1 MTFGNTPPSRL
12 VRRVH
17 ISPDALARSPGH
29 VAEHFA
35 TVSDALA
42 ATLALLRPLPEGLI
56 ERWLATPRGH
66 VVIDARRH
74 GFAAGKSR
82 FRGRTLQDVA
92 WVKLTLLVDDPVA
105 YLAPVGALIARIIGW
120 EQPDARADQRWRDFE
135 RGVQSGFDA
144 GYGRSD
150 AARADVNAY
159 LAEGVAWY
167 LADPR
172 GLNIADP
179 RLHKL
184 LRATVFSEAFWERE

>member
-1 MTFGNTPPSRL
+1 MTSGNTPPSRL
-12 VRRVH
+12 VQRVH
-17 ISPDALARSPGH
+17 ISPDALAHSPGH
-29 VAEHFA
+29 VAEHFG

-42 ATLALLRPLPEGLI
+42 ATLALLRPLPEGVT
-56 ERWLATPRGH
+56 ERWLESPRGH

-74 GFAAGKSR
+74 GFAAGESR

-120 EQPDARADQRWRDFE
+120 RQPDARADQRWRDFE

-167 LADPR
+167 LAAPR

-184 LRATVFSEAFWERE
+184 LRATVFSEAFYRM